1 MIGIVS
7 INEQSLQE
15 TSSRVH
21 IGLNSRDNLKYVALE
36 YGQPIKHPDQ
46 DLYALIVIEVHIGG
60 KTEYAKSI
68 LAFQSGSYGNLLT
81 PSTKEKNMVKTA
93 YYNRIL
99 NIFKDRL

>member
-46 DLYALIVIEVHIGG
+46 DLYALIVIEVQPYKDAI
-60 KTEYAKSI
+60 YS
-68 LAFQSGSYGNLLT
+68 LLT
-81 PSTKEKNMVKTA
+81 DTEKQQIQELDNTWFNA
-93 YYNRIL
+93 
-99 NIFKDRL
+99 D